1 MDEGSNLSSN
11 KDFVGGNRA
20 QMCVYCGAIFP
31 LGGNGRLSLAAHFER
46 AHGIK
51 QVKKKIHLVR
61 LGVEKNREKGATLAL
76 QILQALPPYSSNSP
90 SPKVENGAEQ
100 KQGQEQAI
108 SMAYSLLSPLEPHL
122 SPYTHAHALRP
133 RRFQSKKELEHH
145 LWQAHRIRYAHHYT
159 TIRVNPRFWICRKCA
174 EPWKTKYKLRR
185 DIERHLKGIHNVD
198 IGSDGKYQGIYY
210 QRLVSGYL
218 CKLCEA
224 IREVKI

>member
-1 MDEGSNLSSN
+1 
-11 KDFVGGNRA
+11 
-20 QMCVYCGAIFP
+20 MCVYCGAIFP

-61 LGVEKNREKGATLAL
+61 LGDNNKKGATLL
-76 QILQALPPYSSNSP
+76 GLLTQPPYSSNSP
-90 SPKVENGAEQ
+90 SPN
-100 KQGQEQAI
+100 
-108 SMAYSLLSPLEPHL
+108 PLEPHL
-122 SPYTHAHALRP
+122 SPYTHTHALRP
-133 RRFQSKKELEHH
+133 RRFYSKKELEHH

-185 DIERHLKGIHNVD
+185 DIERHLKSIHNVD

-210 QRLVSGYL
+210 QKLVSGYL

-224 IREVKI
+224 IREVKV